1 MSLFHCIV
9 KPTWIVIFLETFDKF
24 ANLIL
29 VPKEGEDAKG
39 RGEEAEGRLGGGG
52 GGGKGN

>member
-9 KPTWIVIFLETFDKF
+9 KPTGIVIFLETFDKF
-24 ANLIL
+24 VNLIL

-39 RGEEAEGRLGGGG
+39 RGEEAEGGG